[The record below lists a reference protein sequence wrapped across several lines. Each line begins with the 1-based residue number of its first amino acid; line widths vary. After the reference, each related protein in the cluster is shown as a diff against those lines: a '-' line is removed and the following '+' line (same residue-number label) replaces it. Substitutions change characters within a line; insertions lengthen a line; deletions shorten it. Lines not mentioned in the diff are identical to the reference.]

1 VKLLEF
7 GRSTILFRI
16 DLDVLPPRTLSH
28 KPPFAMNNAR
38 IQIDSVCRITE
49 RDGGRVHTFVLGGDC
64 KTERVGAE
72 RDLFLEPNADFIPIF
87 SDDTFMHI
95 KTFARAGTQAEA
107 YPPGSGEQS
116 DRLTAPI
123 TETFVDAHLDL
134 VEREGES
141 LVDGGAIVD
150 AVLSNALIVGL
161 HRLATDRYDV
171 EIEYPVRTINANER
185 DIVYQTDTGP
195 ILWPDL
201 DRDPGELL
209 AGLELAFTAANA
221 PHWAQIIVRRRTEI
235 AAGIEVYHY
244 VDSIRVEGIR
254 NEFYRLPDSAP
265 ATHRRVDLLA
275 NASTTP
281 ERGLP

>member
-1 VKLLEF
+1 MKLLEF
-7 GRSTILFRI
+7 ARSTILFRI
-16 DLDVLPPRTLSH
+16 DLDVKPPRTLSH

-49 RDGGRVHTFVLGGDC
+49 RTGGRVHTFVLGGDC

-95 KTFARAGTQAEA
+95 KTFARAGTRAQA

-123 TETFVDAHLDL
+123 RDTFVDAHLDL
-134 VEREGES
+134 VEREGQR
-141 LVDGGAIVD
+141 LADGRAIVD
-150 AVLSNALIVGL
+150 AILANDLIVGV
-161 HRLATDRYDV
+161 HRLGTDRYDV
-171 EIEYPVRTINANER
+171 EIEYPARTINANER

-201 DRDPGELL
+201 DREPADLL

-221 PHWAQIIVRRRTEI
+221 PDWAQIIVRRRTEI
-235 AAGIEVYHY
+235 ADGVEVYHY
-244 VDSIRVEGIR
+244 TDSIRVEDIA
-254 NEFYRLPDSAP
+254 NDFYRLPDSAP
-265 ATHRRVDLLA
+265 PTRRRVDLLA
-275 NASTTP
+275 NA
-281 ERGLP
+281 

>member
-1 VKLLEF
+1 MHAS
-7 GRSTILFRI
+7 RSIPS
-16 DLDVLPPRTLSH
+16 VGSP
-28 KPPFAMNNAR
+28 NA
-38 IQIDSVCRITE
+38 
-49 RDGGRVHTFVLGGDC
+49 DGGRVHTFVLGGDC

-72 RDLFLEPNADFIPIF
+72 RDLFLEPNTNFIPIF
-87 SDDTFMHI
+87 SDDAFMHI
-95 KTFARAGTQAEA
+95 KTFARAGAQAEA

-134 VEREGES
+134 VERAGET
-141 LVDGGAIVD
+141 LVDGRAIVH
-150 AVLSNALIVGL
+150 AVLGNALIVGI
-161 HRLATDRYDV
+161 HRLRTDRYDV

-201 DRDPGELL
+201 DRDPAELL
-209 AGLELAFTAANA
+209 AGLGLAFTAANA

-235 AAGIEVYHY
+235 AAGIEVCRY

-254 NEFYRLPDSAP
+254 NEFYRLPDSDTNRANRDS
-265 ATHRRVDLLA
+265 RRK
-275 NASTTP
+275 
-281 ERGLP
+281 R